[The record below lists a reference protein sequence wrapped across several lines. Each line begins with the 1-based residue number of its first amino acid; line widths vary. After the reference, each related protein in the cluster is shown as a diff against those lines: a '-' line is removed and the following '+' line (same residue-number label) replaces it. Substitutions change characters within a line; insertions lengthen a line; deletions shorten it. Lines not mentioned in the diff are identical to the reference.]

1 MRETGHDNRI
11 SGGDSSSLPWRCG
24 SARDRP
30 ARGERVYGRR
40 FGVGIDVGTD
50 VDVDDDGIGIGV
62 VGPVWLDVTDVID
75 DVIDDGTGDE
85 GG

>member
-50 VDVDDDGIGIGV
+50 VDVDVDDDGIGIGV

-75 DVIDDGTGDE
+75 DGTGHD